1 MTERVRI
8 SVCMA
13 TYNGALYLHQQIE
26 SILEQLQDND
36 ELVVIDDA
44 STDESAT
51 IVESYRDP
59 RIRLMINGLNV
70 GHVSSFERAM
80 AAATGEIIMLSDQD
94 DIWAEGRVD
103 YLVHELEG
111 ASMVASNYDHLPP
124 ASQARPEGRLT
135 SSSSAVGNLLG
146 LALGRRPYYGC
157 TMAFTRDFVTLA
169 LPFPPSTRAHDH
181 WLAILGTT
189 SRSLKHAS
197 KTTVHRRLH
206 DENLSPRSRR
216 TLGPVLRTRILM
228 ASHVLSALLRTAKR
242 SLSKAR
248 RERG

>member
-13 TYNGALYLHQQIE
+13 TYNGALYLEQQIE
-26 SILEQLQDND
+26 SILEQLQDTD
-36 ELVVIDDA
+36 EIVVVDDA
-44 STDESAT
+44 STDDSAL

-59 RIRLMINGLNV
+59 RIRLMTNEHNV
-70 GHVSSFERAM
+70 GHVRSFERAM
-80 AAATGEIIMLSDQD
+80 AAATGDIIMLSDQD
-94 DIWAEGRVD
+94 DVWAEGRVD

-111 ASMVASNYDHLPP
+111 ARMVASNYDHLPP
-124 ASQARPEGRLT
+124 ASQDRPEERLT
-135 SSSSAVGNLLG
+135 SPSSSFRNLLG

-169 LPFPPSTRAHDH
+169 LPFPRSTRAHDH

-197 KTTVHRRLH
+197 RTTVHRRLH
-206 DENLSPRSRR
+206 DDNLSPRSRR
-216 TLGPVLRTRILM
+216 ALGPVLKTRMRM
-228 ASHVLSALLRTAKR
+228 ASHLFSALLRTAKR
-242 SLSKAR
+242 SLSTAR